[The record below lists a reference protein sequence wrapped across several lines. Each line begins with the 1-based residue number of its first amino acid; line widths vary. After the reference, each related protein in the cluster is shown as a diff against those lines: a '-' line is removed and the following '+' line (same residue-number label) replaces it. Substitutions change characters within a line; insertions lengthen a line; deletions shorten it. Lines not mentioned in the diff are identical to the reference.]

1 MRHKKSSWLNETRD
15 QKKNICNDKCQYMMK
30 VIYFLDLKVPS
41 NDRISFLR
49 IYFV

>member
-1 MRHKKSSWLNETRD
+1 MRHKNSSWLNETRD
-15 QKKNICNDKCQYMMK
+15 QKKRCNDKCQYMMK
-30 VIYFLDLKVPS
+30 VIYFLDFNVPS